1 MHCVARACIGLVF
14 LAAFL
19 LANPVGAGEA
29 DKYWPDDSEFVLSID
44 VRQGLDSK
52 VVKKHLL
59 DLMKEAIENRAE
71 VRQLLEA
78 TGLDPLRDIAG
89 ITAAG
94 RRADDKV
101 AGLVLV
107 RGTFDLMKIQT
118 AAKEWAKQRPE
129 EVRIHEEGDHTI
141 YEIPSKQ
148 PGRDPVFGAF
158 LDKELLVLSPSKQ
171 SILEAAAK
179 HAGKKSGAV
188 SKDLQTLLS
197 RTDRK
202 QTLWLAALLTA
213 DLQKDLVKGVPKDKA
228 VQLRSIQG
236 GVLLT
241 DRVRADFRLQ
251 TSDRRTAAELRKN
264 LDGLRVLLRYGALNN
279 KNIPKFAPLLAEM
292 IGAVKITS
300 MDNVVIFHAEVSDAQ
315 IEKTLR
321 MGKTR

>member
-1 MHCVARACIGLVF
+1 MHRVARAWTGLAL

-19 LANPVGAGEA
+19 PARPVGAGEA
-29 DKYWPDDSEFVLSID
+29 DKYWPDDSEFVVSID

-52 VVKKHLL
+52 VAKKHLL
-59 DLMKEAIENRAE
+59 GLVKEAIDNHAE
-71 VRQLLEA
+71 VRQLLQA

-89 ITAAG
+89 VTAAG
-94 RRADDKV
+94 RRAGDKV

-107 RGTFDLMKIQT
+107 RGTFDLTKIQT
-118 AAKEWAKQRPE
+118 AAKEWAKRRPE
-129 EVRIHEEGDHTI
+129 EVRIREEGDQTT

-148 PGRDPVFGAF
+148 PGRDPVFGSF

-171 SILEAAAK
+171 TILDAAAK
-179 HAGKKSGAV
+179 HTGKKAAAV
-188 SKDLQTLLS
+188 SKDLQTLVS

-202 QTLWLAALLTA
+202 QTLWLAALLTE

-228 VQLRSIQG
+228 GQLRSIHG
-236 GVLLT
+236 GVLFT

-251 TSDRRTAAELRKN
+251 TSDRRTAADLRKN

-279 KNIPKFAPLLAEM
+279 KNIPGFAPLLAEM

-315 IEKTLR
+315 IDKTLR
-321 MGKTR
+321 RGKAR